1 MAGARVE
8 AVLEAPSFSFLT
20 LALPTGHLPDR
31 RSLTATPKP
40 DGMNHREG
48 TGNFGVQMLIKLEL
62 MFPFLL

>member
-20 LALPTGHLPDR
+20 LAQPTG

-40 DGMNHREG
+40 DGMNHRTG